1 MPACSLAATQR
12 LLRSTG
18 KKPSADGKTGLGL
31 EGRHR
36 KTLTEKGRHVKR
48 NLFIS
53 VLAVLLAGAF
63 PGCKP
68 PPGKEMKIG
77 LITPLSGDVKT
88 FGESVK
94 NAFEIAVEEANAK
107 GGVVGMKIATFIVD
121 DRNDPTEA
129 SNAANLL
136 INQHGV
142 KAIVGSVTSKTTIP
156 VSDLAQRYRIP
167 TITGTATNPKVTVA
181 DGKRKDYMFRSCYTD
196 SFQGTVMAKFS
207 RDTLQAATTAILY
220 DASNDYSKGIA
231 EVFRDS
237 FARMGGEVVAY
248 ESYGKDDVDF
258 SALLTKV
265 KVAKPD
271 VLFLPDYYNKVGL
284 IAKQAKEKEL
294 KAKLVGPDGW
304 DSPEL
309 VKVAGEAIEGGY
321 FSNHY
326 SPEDTRPEVVNWVKK
341 YREKFGQTPDSLGTL
356 VYDATN
362 MLLEA
367 IREADSDDPGKI
379 RDALASLKG
388 FEGVTGKFT
397 MDENGDPIKSA
408 VIIQIRDGKQKFLQ
422 VVNP

>member
-1 MPACSLAATQR
+1 MSLLA
-12 LLRSTG
+12 
-18 KKPSADGKTGLGL
+18 
-31 EGRHR
+31 
-36 KTLTEKGRHVKR
+36 V
-48 NLFIS
+48 
-53 VLAVLLAGAF
+53 AVLLAGLS
-63 PGCKP
+63 PGCKTP
-68 PPGKEMKIG
+68 PTKEIKIG

-88 FGESVK
+88 FGESVR

-107 GGVVGMKIATFIVD
+107 GGVAGRKIKTFIVD
-121 DRNDPTEA
+121 DKNDPTEA

-142 KAIVGSVTSKTTIP
+142 QAIVGSVTSKTTIP
-156 VSDLAQRYRIP
+156 VSDLAQSSRIP

-181 DGKRKDYMFRSCYTD
+181 DGKRKDYMFRACYTD
-196 SFQGTVMAKFS
+196 SFQGTVMAKFA
-207 RDTLQAATTAILY
+207 RDTLHAATAAVLY

-231 EVFRDS
+231 EVFRDA
-237 FARMGGEVVAY
+237 FLRMGGKVPAY

-265 KVAKPD
+265 KAKKPE

-284 IAKQAKEKEL
+284 IAKQVKET
-294 KAKLVGPDGW
+294 KLNVTLIGPDGW

-309 VKVAGEAIEGGY
+309 VNVAGDAIEGGY

-341 YREKFGQTPDSLGTL
+341 YREKFQQTPDALGTL
-356 VYDATN
+356 AYDATN

-367 IREADSDDPGKI
+367 IRKANSGDPGKI
-379 RDALASLKG
+379 RDALASLSG

-408 VIIQIRDGKQKFLQ
+408 VIIRIQGGKQKFLQ

>member
-1 MPACSLAATQR
+1 MRRRLSLLAM
-12 LLRSTG
+12 
-18 KKPSADGKTGLGL
+18 
-31 EGRHR
+31 
-36 KTLTEKGRHVKR
+36 
-48 NLFIS
+48 
-53 VLAVLLAGAF
+53 AVLLTGLSS
-63 PGCKP
+63 GCKTP
-68 PPGKEMKIG
+68 PAKEIKIG

-88 FGESVK
+88 FGESVR
-94 NAFEIAVEEANAK
+94 NAFGIAVEEANAK
-107 GGVVGMKIATFIVD
+107 GGVAGRKITTFIVD
-121 DRNDPTEA
+121 DKNDPTEA

-136 INQHGV
+136 INQNGV
-142 KAIVGSVTSKTTIP
+142 QAIVGSVTSKTTIP
-156 VSDLAQRYRIP
+156 VSDLAQSYRIP

-181 DGKRKDYMFRSCYTD
+181 DGKRKDYMFRACYTD
-196 SFQGTVMAKFS
+196 SFQGTVMAKFA
-207 RDTLQAATTAILY
+207 RDTLRAANGAVLY

-231 EVFRDS
+231 EVFRDA
-237 FARMGGEVVAY
+237 FLRMGGKVVAY

-265 KVAKPD
+265 KAAQPE

-284 IAKQAKEKEL
+284 IAKQAKET
-294 KAKLVGPDGW
+294 KLNVTLIGPDGW

-309 VKVAGEAIEGGY
+309 VKVAGDALEGGY

-341 YREKFGQTPDSLGTL
+341 YKEKFQQTPDALGTL
-356 VYDATN
+356 AYDATN

-367 IREADSDDPGKI
+367 IRKANSIDPGKI
-379 RDALASLKG
+379 RDALASLSG

-408 VIIQIRDGKQKFLQ
+408 VILRIQGGKQKFLQ

>member
-1 MPACSLAATQR
+1 MRRKLLVLALAA
-12 LLRSTG
+12 L
-18 KKPSADGKTGLGL
+18 SAGHFT
-31 EGRHR
+31 
-36 KTLTEKGRHVKR
+36 
-48 NLFIS
+48 
-53 VLAVLLAGAF
+53 
-63 PGCKP
+63 GCKP
-68 PPGKEMKIG
+68 PPAKEIKIG

-107 GGVVGMKIATFIVD
+107 GGVAGMKIASVIVD

-136 INQHGV
+136 VNQHGV

-156 VSDLAQRYRIP
+156 VSDLAQSAKIP

-196 SFQGTVMAKFS
+196 SFQGTVMAKFA
-207 RDTLQAATTAILY
+207 RETLRAGTAAVLY

-231 EVFRDS
+231 EVFRDA
-237 FARMGGEVVAY
+237 FAGLGGSMTAY

-265 KVAKPD
+265 KASKPD

-284 IAKQAKEKEL
+284 IAKQVKEKGL
-294 KAKLVGPDGW
+294 QVTLIGPDGW

-309 VKVAGEAIEGGY
+309 VKVAGDAIEGGY

-326 SPEDTRPEVVNWVKK
+326 SPEDTRPEVVNWVNK
-341 YREKFGQTPDSLGTL
+341 YREKFGQTPDALGTL
-356 VYDATN
+356 AYDATN
-362 MLLEA
+362 MLLES
-367 IREADSDDPGKI
+367 IRKANSADPGKI
-379 RDALASLKG
+379 RDALASLTG

-397 MDENGDPIKSA
+397 MDKNGDPIKSA
-408 VIIQIRDGKQKFLQ
+408 VIIRIQDGKQKFLK

>member
-1 MPACSLAATQR
+1 VR
-12 LLRSTG
+12 
-18 KKPSADGKTGLGL
+18 
-31 EGRHR
+31 
-36 KTLTEKGRHVKR
+36 R
-48 NLFIS
+48 NLS
-53 VLAVLLAGAF
+53 LLALAVLLAGLF
-63 PGCKP
+63 PSCKSP
-68 PPGKEMKIG
+68 PAKEIKIG

-107 GGVVGMKIATFIVD
+107 GGVAGLTIATVIVD
-121 DRNDPTEA
+121 DKNDPTEA

-136 INQHGV
+136 INQHQV

-156 VSDLAQRYRIP
+156 VSDLAQSLRIP

-181 DGKRKDYMFRSCYTD
+181 DGKRKDYMFRACYTD
-196 SFQGTVMAKFS
+196 SFQGTVMAKFARES
-207 RDTLQAATTAILY
+207 LRAGKAAVLY

-231 EVFRDS
+231 EVFRDA
-237 FARMGGEVVAY
+237 FRRMEGNVTAY

-265 KVAKPD
+265 KATKPD

-284 IAKQAKEKEL
+284 IAKQAKESGL
-294 KAKLVGPDGW
+294 KATLIGPDGW

-309 VKVAGEAIEGGY
+309 VKVAGDAIEGGY

-341 YREKFGQTPDSLGTL
+341 YKEKFRQTPDALGSLA
-356 VYDATN
+356 YDATN

-367 IREADSDDPGKI
+367 VRKAGSDNPQKI
-379 RDALASLKG
+379 RDALASLSG

-397 MDENGDPIKSA
+397 MDENGDPVKSA
-408 VIIQIRDGKQKFLQ
+408 VIIQVKDGMQKFLQ

>member
-1 MPACSLAATQR
+1 MRRRLSLLA
-12 LLRSTG
+12 
-18 KKPSADGKTGLGL
+18 
-31 EGRHR
+31 
-36 KTLTEKGRHVKR
+36 
-48 NLFIS
+48 
-53 VLAVLLAGAF
+53 LAVLLAGLF
-63 PGCKP
+63 PGCKTP
-68 PPGKEMKIG
+68 PAKEIKIG

-88 FGESVK
+88 FGESVR

-107 GGVVGMKIATFIVD
+107 GGFAGRKITTFIVD
-121 DRNDPTEA
+121 DKNDPTEA

-142 KAIVGSVTSKTTIP
+142 QAIVGSVTSKTTIP
-156 VSDLAQRYRIP
+156 VSDLAQSSRIP

-181 DGKRKDYMFRSCYTD
+181 DGKRKDYMFRACYTD
-196 SFQGTVMAKFS
+196 SFQGTVMAKFA
-207 RDTLQAATTAILY
+207 RDTLRAANAAVLY

-231 EVFRDS
+231 EVFRDA
-237 FARMGGEVVAY
+237 FLRMGGKVVAY

-265 KVAKPD
+265 KAAKPE

-284 IAKQAKEKEL
+284 IAKQAKET
-294 KAKLVGPDGW
+294 KLNVTLIGPDGW

-309 VKVAGEAIEGGY
+309 VNVAGEAIEGGY

-341 YREKFGQTPDSLGTL
+341 YKEKFQQTPDALGTL
-356 VYDATN
+356 AYDATN

-367 IREADSDDPGKI
+367 IRKANSGDPGKI
-379 RDALASLKG
+379 RDALGSLSG

-408 VIIQIRDGKQKFLQ
+408 VIIRIQGGKQRFLQ